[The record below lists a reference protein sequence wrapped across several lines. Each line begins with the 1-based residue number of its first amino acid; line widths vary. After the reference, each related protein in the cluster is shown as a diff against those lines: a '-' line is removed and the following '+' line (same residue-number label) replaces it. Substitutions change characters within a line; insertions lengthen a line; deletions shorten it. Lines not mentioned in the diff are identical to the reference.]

1 MKRKTE
7 NGERKMGNK
16 YISLGLLVVLF
27 FATTWEGLAQG
38 DLRKNAMYFSKGIE
52 LKYKDDVEGAIE
64 NFEKAL
70 QCMPDDAASMFELSE
85 QYVKAGRVE
94 DAFASIKKAVELDP
108 DNKWYQMRLARFYR
122 NFEQYAD
129 FIQVYES
136 LTAKYPEDID
146 MLSELIEVYLIA
158 GEYDSALNKLD
169 LLETQ
174 IGPNPL
180 ISEQRLEI
188 YKRQGKTKQEIA
200 ALQEMIAQNPENTRY
215 YHILAKVYMEN
226 KKEKEAAK
234 LYEQIKSID
243 PSDPYINI
251 SLLEYYE
258 KKGDLDKAFEELIAA
273 IKNKNL
279 DFNTKANIYE
289 YWFNKF
295 QTGKNIDQ
303 QALQAGNAFL
313 ETYPDNKMGYLIL
326 GSYYLNRK
334 EYEPC
339 SDMAR
344 HALALDP
351 ANYAAWQNLVWC
363 DVSMN
368 ATDSLMVHATQA
380 VQLYPTQPYFYWFAG
395 SAYAMK
401 GEDQEAISYF
411 ERGRRFVTDKSMLV
425 DFDGMLGDLYHSLGD
440 EEQAFLA
447 YDRVLSNDPD
457 RTLVLNNYAYYLALG
472 QKELDKALA
481 MASHAVALEPDNA
494 VYLDTY
500 AWVLYQRGEY
510 EAAEVQMSKSI
521 KLLKQ
526 PDKTYYHHYADILE
540 KLNKQDKA
548 NEYRDKAAAL

>member
-1 MKRKTE
+1 MIILFLV
-7 NGERKMGNK
+7 G
-16 YISLGLLVVLF
+16 SLSGV
-27 FATTWEGLAQG
+27 AQV
-38 DLRKNAMYFSKGIE
+38 DLRKNATYFSKGIE

-94 DAFASIKKAVELDP
+94 DAFASIKKAVELEP
-108 DNKWYQMRLARFYR
+108 ENKWYQIRLARFYR

-129 FIQVYES
+129 FIKVYES

-146 MLSELIEVYLIA
+146 MLSELIEIYLIA

-174 IGPNPL
+174 IGHNPL

-200 ALQEMIAQNPENTRY
+200 ALQELIDQYPENTRY

-226 KKEKEAAK
+226 KKEKDAVK

-251 SLLEYYE
+251 SLLEFYE
-258 KKGDLDKAFEELIAA
+258 KKGDLDKAFDELIAA

-295 QTGKNIDQ
+295 QTAKDIDQ

-313 ETYPDNKMGYLIL
+313 EAYPDNKMGYLIL

-339 SDMAR
+339 SDMSR

-380 VQLYPTQPYFYWFAG
+380 IQFYPTQPYFYWFAG

-411 ERGRRFVTDKSMLV
+411 ERGRRFVTDKNMLV
-425 DFDGMLGDLYHSLGD
+425 DFDGMLGDLYHTLGD

-447 YDRVLSNDPD
+447 YDRVLVNDPD
-457 RTLVLNNYAYYLALG
+457 KTLVLNNYAYYLALG
-472 QKELDKALA
+472 KKELDKALA
-481 MASHAVALEPDNA
+481 MASHAVELEPDNA

-526 PDKTYYHHYADILE
+526 PDKTYYQHYADILE
-540 KLNKQDKA
+540 KLNRLDKA
-548 NEYRDKAAAL
+548 NEYRNKAEGL